1 MTQAQPPP
9 TTGAAAS
16 DARAVPASWLRS
28 LSDGIARIEAVVCG
42 TLIVVFTALI
52 LINVT
57 LRYLFSAPLYYA
69 EETAVLIMVWMAFLA
84 TSLAVKNR
92 ALVAVTLLVEALPAR
107 SRRTVRAV
115 ADVLVITC
123 LVVLVYAAIWW
134 MASPSMRYERAITL
148 DLPKWPFFAIV
159 PVTFAAMILHAV
171 QNLLE
176 DLRGE
181 EHPHDISEE
190 LRVE

>member
-1 MTQAQPPP
+1 MAGDGRAAQA
-9 TTGAAAS
+9 G
-16 DARAVPASWLRS
+16 WLRT
-28 LSDGIARIEAVVCG
+28 LSDGVARLETVLCG
-42 TLIVVFTALI
+42 ALIIGFTALI
-52 LINVT
+52 LTNVT

-84 TSLAVKNR
+84 TSMAVKNR

-107 SRRTVRAV
+107 TRRVVQTV
-115 ADVLVITC
+115 ADLLVIAC
-123 LVVLVYAAIWW
+123 LAVLVYAALWW
-134 MASPSMRYERAITL
+134 MGSPSMRYERAITL

-181 EHPHDISEE
+181 AHPHDISEE

>member
-1 MTQAQPPP
+1 MTQDTSRSQAIG
-9 TTGAAAS
+9 GAM
-16 DARAVPASWLRS
+16 PHGGWLRS
-28 LSDGIARIEAVVCG
+28 FSDGVARLEEVLCG
-42 TLIVVFTALI
+42 ALIVAFTALI
-52 LINVT
+52 LVNVT
-57 LRYLFSAPLYYA
+57 LRYLLSAPLYYA

-84 TSLAVKNR
+84 TSMAVKNR
-92 ALVAVTLLVEALPAR
+92 ALVAVTLLVQALRPR
-107 SRRTVRAV
+107 TRRVVQTV
-115 ADVLVITC
+115 ADLLVIAC
-123 LVVLVYAAIWW
+123 LVVLLYGAVWW
-134 MASPSMRYERAITL
+134 MGSPSMRFERAITL

-171 QNLLE
+171 QNLVE